1 MNYLLMA
8 RNTQVKRS
16 PVLPDKRL
24 PTSVAGICKMVFFD
38 DCGCVTVDL
47 VLFVR
52 RDPTIT

>member
-24 PTSVAGICKMVFFD
+24 PTTSVAGICKMVFFD

-52 RDPTIT
+52 RDPL